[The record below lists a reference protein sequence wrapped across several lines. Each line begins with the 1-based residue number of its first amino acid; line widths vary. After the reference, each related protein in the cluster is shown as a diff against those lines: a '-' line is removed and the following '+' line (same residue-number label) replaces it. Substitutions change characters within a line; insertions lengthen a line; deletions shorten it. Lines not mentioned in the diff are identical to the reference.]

1 MGMRLGLFPY
11 WCKQQSSGRPRT
23 RKAKE
28 ADIEHPTSLL
38 TVLWMIG
45 VRVQAV
51 LLTTRLVPGIVCVLF
66 FLLNCLLWA
75 ADAAGAVD
83 FVVLLGLLIT
93 WFGLSLPLTITGA
106 FFAFRLMGSGPV
118 GDRTNLVPTLISQP
132 RKGVAFSCM
141 LSLLPFLV
149 AIEPLILALYAAVN
163 EIPAFLFSTSIFG
176 VLAVVVVSF
185 EVGII
190 AADYLLQNGDYRWW
204 WLSYLSSGMTGLYC
218 FAFSSIYILVE
229 LVVRNTNLVTAL
241 SCVIHAAIA
250 CLNLGLVA
258 GSISFASGYILVR
271 YVSGYSPSD

>member
-1 MGMRLGLFPY
+1 MRLGLFPY

-106 FFAFRLMGSGPV
+106 FFAFRLMGSDPFGE
-118 GDRTNLVPTLISQP
+118 RTNLVPTLIQQP
-132 RKGVAFSCM
+132 RKGVAFSCR

-149 AIEPLILALYAAVN
+149 AVEPLILALYAAVN

-185 EVGII
+185 EVRDG
-190 AADYLLQNGDYRWW
+190 N
-204 WLSYLSSGMTGLYC
+204 LSPTVNHC
-218 FAFSSIYILVE
+218 
-229 LVVRNTNLVTAL
+229 
-241 SCVIHAAIA
+241 
-250 CLNLGLVA
+250 
-258 GSISFASGYILVR
+258 
-271 YVSGYSPSD
+271 